1 MKSRKRSRKNLD
13 ARIKQLMGLALRVN
27 RETKH
32 SVFVEF
38 SGHVDAL
45 MVSAC
50 VGGYKSEEYPDYSQC
65 MAENRKRRLRQAL
78 RDSRKTQQPASGQ
91 EMTDTTLCMIA
102 LGCVIFWA
110 MSGK

>member
-13 ARIKQLMGLALRVN
+13 ARIMQLMGLALRVN

-50 VGGYKSEEYPDYSQC
+50 VGGYKSEEYLDYNQIVWLKTESNVF
-65 MAENRKRRLRQAL
+65 ARLSEIRAKLNSLLPRK
-78 RDSRKTQQPASGQ
+78 
-91 EMTDTTLCMIA
+91 
-102 LGCVIFWA
+102 
-110 MSGK
+110 

>member
-38 SGHVDAL
+38 AGHVDSL
-45 MVSAC
+45 VVSAYA
-50 VGGYKSEEYPDYSQC
+50 GGYKSEEYPDYDWTVWLKIESG
-65 MAENRKRRLRQAL
+65 AFARLSEIRAKLNSLL
-78 RDSRKTQQPASGQ
+78 RDK
-91 EMTDTTLCMIA
+91 
-102 LGCVIFWA
+102 
-110 MSGK
+110 K

>member
-1 MKSRKRSRKNLD
+1 MKSRKRSRKKLD
-13 ARIKQLMGLALRVN
+13 ARIMQIMGLALRVN

-50 VGGYKSEEYPDYSQC
+50 VGGYKSEEYPDYSQIVWLKIESDVF
-65 MAENRKRRLRQAL
+65 ARLSDRAKLNSLLLRK
-78 RDSRKTQQPASGQ
+78 
-91 EMTDTTLCMIA
+91 
-102 LGCVIFWA
+102 
-110 MSGK
+110 